1 MKQHEYVAAYV
12 KGGVLRAV
20 SGVHK
25 DTPAEA
31 LASAQPQEGE
41 TVRVFRRAVG
51 PWREL
56 NEQER
61 KQLKGDK

>member
-31 LASAQPQEGE
+31 LASAQPQEG
-41 TVRVFRRAVG
+41 
-51 PWREL
+51 
-56 NEQER
+56 
-61 KQLKGDK
+61 